1 MSQFS
6 GAVIQW
12 PWPSSLH
19 VPAIYILLA
28 VATAV
33 LLVVGSLLAALSASK
48 VSTTSSALT
57 TYARFFYAS
66 FLKPHTG
73 DGAVTGQQAAL
84 ESFYKAQVGQNMYFY
99 FFFGRFVTWSPTLSG
114 PRPPDTVQKTGR
126 CIRRNPQTTS
136 PWPRGHAGTCRGATA
151 V

>member
-6 GAVIQW
+6 GAIIQW

-19 VPAIYILLA
+19 VPAIYVLLA

-33 LLVVGSLLAALSASK
+33 LLFVGSLLAALWTFK

-84 ESFYKAQVGQNMYFY
+84 ESFYKAQVGQNLYVYVMFPCH
-99 FFFGRFVTWSPTLSG
+99 VPWSPTLSG
-114 PRPPDTVQKTGR
+114 F
-126 CIRRNPQTTS
+126 
-136 PWPRGHAGTCRGATA
+136 ATP
-151 V
+151 